1 MKKVVIFIF
10 VISLLI
16 FILPNFA
23 KGAIFELPNPLK
35 IKTVADLIDAILDY
49 LFAFSIPLVVIFIIY
64 AGYLFVT
71 SSGEPKK
78 IETAKKIILY
88 ALLGFIIILFASGI
102 PNLIQE
108 VFGTKTTP
116 PPGSWQSFTEA
127 LNCINT
133 CREDNLA
140 DCLKN
145 CGVSISTPGG
155 WQSFT
160 EALNCINTCR
170 EDNLADCLKNC
181 GVSISTPDQEPK
193 NTEQDIQDC
202 FDLCDQYVFG
212 QLLECLE
219 NCGTE

>member
-145 CGVSISTPGG
+145 CGVSISTP
-155 WQSFT
+155 
-160 EALNCINTCR
+160 
-170 EDNLADCLKNC
+170 
-181 GVSISTPDQEPK
+181 DQEPK